1 MFKSLVSFS
10 LSKGVASSNLT
21 VLNNNL
27 RAMSTSSNGKLN
39 GKVAVVTASTDGIG
53 FAIAERL
60 GKEGASV
67 MISSRKQAN
76 VEKAVGKL
84 KNQGYK
90 VSGLVCHVGKKEDR
104 EKLLTEAASKFGGID
119 ILVSNAAVNPI
130 VGPVLDCPESAW
142 DKIFEINVKAA
153 FMLSQ
158 EALPYIRKR
167 GGGSIIYIS
176 SIAGYQPLGLLG
188 AYSVSKTA
196 LLGLTKAAA
205 VDLASEN
212 IRVNCVAP
220 GIIKTNFSSALHESE
235 TAREAALT
243 QIPMNLL
250 GEPKE
255 IAGVVAFLVSED
267 ASYITGESIIASG
280 CMASRL

>member
-1 MFKSLVSFS
+1 MFKSLVRFS
-10 LSKGVASSNLT
+10 LSNGVAGNLT
-21 VLNNNL
+21 VQTTL
-27 RAMSTSSNGKLN
+27 RAMMSSSNSGKLN

-76 VEKAVGKL
+76 VESAVGKL

-104 EKLLTEAASKFGGID
+104 EKLLAETECKFGGID
-119 ILVSNAAVNPI
+119 ILVSNAAVNPT
-130 VGPVLDCPESAW
+130 VGSVLDCPESAW

-153 FMLSQ
+153 FMLSK
-158 EALPYIRKR
+158 ETLPYLRKR

-176 SIAGYQPLGLLG
+176 SIAGYQPLGVSMPPNSMFNSMLRKESVLYEQLNQIIFSIEFI
-188 AYSVSKTA
+188 YS
-196 LLGLTKAAA
+196 LQ
-205 VDLASEN
+205 
-212 IRVNCVAP
+212 
-220 GIIKTNFSSALHESE
+220 LHESE

-243 QIPMNLL
+243 QIPMRRL

-255 IAGVVAFLVSED
+255 IAGVVAFLASED